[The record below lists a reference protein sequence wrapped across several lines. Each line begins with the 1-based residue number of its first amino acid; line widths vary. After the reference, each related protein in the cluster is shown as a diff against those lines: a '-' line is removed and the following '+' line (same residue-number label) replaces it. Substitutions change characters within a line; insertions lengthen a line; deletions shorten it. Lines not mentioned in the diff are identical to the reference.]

1 MAEETPSLRDT
12 LEGAF
17 SEPAAAEAVADTR
30 AAERARDDAGRFAKP
45 QEQAQAI
52 EPEKVERPSTWK
64 KDYWE
69 KYDKLDPDLRGY
81 ILQRET
87 EYKNGLATYNAEV
100 KAAKALRDALE
111 PVMPDLQ
118 RNNMDPGQFVRNLAT
133 AHQALAMGSPQA
145 KLQIFQRLA
154 QDYGVP
160 LQYLLQQAQGQP
172 QQQDPN
178 IQYLTQNLQAL
189 QSQWQQFQNQQQQT
203 EQAQLHQ
210 TIEEFRQDAVQHPHF
225 EAVRESMAALLQSGM
240 AQNLQEAYDKAIW
253 MSPDIR
259 QNVLT
264 AQQQTE
270 QAKKLDHQKAIV
282 AKAKAQAV
290 SPRSSTP
297 GAQTNGTGRKGLR
310 EQLSEG
316 FGELS
321 GGV

>member
-1 MAEETPSLRDT
+1 MAEETLRDQ

-17 SEPAAAEAVADTR
+17 GEAEQIPAAAESVTDTR
-30 AAERARDDAGRFAKP
+30 SSERARDEAGRFAK
-45 QEQAQAI
+45 QEQERQQA
-52 EPEKVERPSTWK
+52 EEQKVERPSTWK

-69 KYDKLDPDLRGY
+69 KYDKLDPDLRQY

-87 EYKNGLATYNAEV
+87 EYKSGLAAYNAEV
-100 KAAKALRDALE
+100 KAAKALREALD

-118 RNNMDPGQFVRNLAT
+118 RNNVDPGQFVRNLAA
-133 AHQALAMGSPQA
+133 AHQALAMGSPQT

-154 QDYGVP
+154 QDYQVP

-172 QQQDPN
+172 QQMDPN
-178 IQYLTQNLQAL
+178 IQYLTQNLQGL
-189 QSQWQQFQNQQQQT
+189 QQQWQQFQQQQKAV
-203 EQAQLHQ
+203 EDAQLQQ
-210 TIEEFRQDAVQHPHF
+210 TIEEFRADTNQHPHF

-264 AQQQTE
+264 AQQQSE
-270 QAKKLDHQKAIV
+270 QAKKLEQQKAIV
-282 AKAKAQAV
+282 SKAKAQAV

-297 GAQTNGTGRKGLR
+297 GAQSTGTGKKGLR
-310 EQLSEG
+310 EQLS
-316 FGELS
+316 L
-321 GGV
+321 